1 MLITDFIFDISH
13 RCLSFKL
20 TRRFK
25 YAVKSESETKPRRL
39 QAVQLENISFAY
51 CKTCL
56 SALKRTTKKGLHVT
70 QDTLSLTRNSCNA
83 MFDEQM

>member
-56 SALKRTTKKGLHVT
+56 SALKRTTKKRTSCH
-70 QDTLSLTRNSCNA
+70 TRHTFTHA
-83 MFDEQM
+83 ELL